1 MKIKNKFNKILVST
15 FVLYISVFFVLF
27 VIIKDK
33 DFSELENRK
42 LSKFPKFTLE
52 RLMNKE
58 FGDEFETYLADQ
70 FPLRDKFIS
79 IKSSSEY
86 VLQKKENNGVY
97 IGDNGMFIEK
107 FDEMDTEL
115 IDKITSYINN
125 FSKKYN
131 TYMMIAPTTYTIYS
145 DNLPMYVDTNKELDA
160 MKYFIS
166 KLDSEIVNIPIV
178 DILKEHKKEY
188 IYYNTDHHWTTL
200 GAYYGYTKFAE
211 YCNIDAMKYSEFDKK
226 VVSDSFYGTLF
237 SKGNFTYA
245 KPDSI
250 SLYYPKKEIDY
261 VVDYV
266 FSEKQTNSLYEL
278 EYLDVKDKYG
288 VFLDNNHP
296 LVKISTNIKN
306 GKKIAIIKDSYSH
319 SLIPFLV
326 NNFEEIHV
334 IDLRMFKGNVDNY
347 LMENGLEDI
356 LFMYNV
362 RNIIS
367 DRNIMRLK

>member
-1 MKIKNKFNKILVST
+1 MKVKSKFNILLTVT
-15 FVLYISVFFVLF
+15 FVLYISIFLVLF
-27 VIIKDK
+27 VVIKDK
-33 DFSELENRK
+33 NFSELENRK
-42 LSKFPKFTLE
+42 LSAFPKFTLE
-52 RLMNKE
+52 KLINKE
-58 FGDEFETYLADQ
+58 FGNDFEKYLADQ

-97 IGDNGMFIEK
+97 IGNNGMFIEK
-107 FDEMDTEL
+107 FDAMDTEL

-125 FSKKYN
+125 FSQKYN
-131 TYMMIAPTTYTIYS
+131 TYIMIAPTSYTIYNE
-145 DNLPMYVDTNKELDA
+145 NLPMYVDVNKESDA
-160 MKYFIS
+160 MNYFIS
-166 KLDSEIVNIPIV
+166 KLDSKIVNIPLV
-178 DILKEHKKEY
+178 DILKEHKDEY

-200 GAYYGYTKFAE
+200 GAYYGYVKFCE
-211 YCNIDAMKYSEFDKK
+211 YYNIENVEYSEFDRK
-226 VVSDSFYGTLF
+226 VVSDNFYGTLF

-250 SLYYPKKEIDY
+250 ALYYPKNKVNYI
-261 VVDYV
+261 VDYV
-266 FSEKQTNSLYEL
+266 FSEKQTNSLYEFD
-278 EYLDVKDKYG
+278 YLDVKDKYG

-296 LVKISTNIKN
+296 LIKISTNVKN
-306 GKKIAIIKDSYSH
+306 GNKIALIKDSYSH

-334 IDLRMFKGNVDNY
+334 IDLRLFKGNVDDY
-347 LMENGLEDI
+347 LMENELEDI
-356 LFMYNV
+356 LFMYNI